1 VKQYYNEA
9 MSKVAK
15 NLQFGG
21 MAVVIIMALLLL
33 SFIFGWID
41 KETLQDTF
49 VKAVAVVLVLV
60 FASIALSSIA
70 GGDK

>member
-1 VKQYYNEA
+1 
-9 MSKVAK
+9 MSKVTK

-33 SFIFGWID
+33 SFIFGWVD

-49 VKAVAVVLVLV
+49 VKAISAVLVLV
-60 FASIALSSIA
+60 LASIALTSIA

>member
-1 VKQYYNEA
+1 
-9 MSKVAK
+9 MSKVTK

-33 SFIFGWID
+33 SFIFGWVD

-49 VKAVAVVLVLV
+49 VKAVAAVLVLV
-60 FASIALSSIA
+60 LASIALSSIA
-70 GGDK
+70 GSDK